1 MNLSVLHW
9 VIAFL
14 EVKSRPR
21 PHYGGSRMDKL
32 KKCPFCGSDNVAFT
46 PDEEQLLEDTTTG
59 FIWCHECG
67 FSSDSFYSEEIAA
80 EKWNQREQDG

>member
-1 MNLSVLHW
+1 MV
-9 VIAFL
+9 
-14 EVKSRPR
+14 
-21 PHYGGSRMDKL
+21 KL

-59 FIWCHECG
+59 FIWCHGCG

-80 EKWNQREQDG
+80 EKWNRREQDG